1 MRERGARR
9 GTGGVRESD
18 AREVMQGEREV
29 RRERSTRYARGVL
42 QEEAEEVRERSI
54 ARGGARGMCRTKIF
68 LGPSGCRTRR
78 PERTWG

>member
-18 AREVMQGEREV
+18 AREVVQGEREV

-42 QEEAEEVRERSI
+42 QGAKERQK
-54 ARGGARGMCRTKIF
+54 R
-68 LGPSGCRTRR
+68 
-78 PERTWG
+78 